1 MKCIGLI
8 GGMSWESSA
17 QHYVIVNRAVRDRL
31 GGSHSARSLMLS
43 VDFAELE
50 ELAHAGEWDRLG
62 DHLVE
67 AAQALERGGADFLV
81 LCTNTMHMFAER
93 IETASS
99 LPLLH
104 IADPTGEA
112 IREAGIRKIGLL
124 GTAFT
129 MEQDF
134 YKARFAERFGIETI
148 IPEEDDRREIHRVIF
163 DELIVGRIEKAS
175 RQFYREA
182 MARLAEAGAEGIVLG
197 CTEIMLLVGEE
208 DSPVPLFD
216 TTTLHALA
224 AVELALGN

>member
-17 QHYVIVNRAVRDRL
+17 QYYAIVNRAVRDRL

-50 ELAHAGEWDRLG
+50 ALAHKGDWDRLG
-62 DHLVE
+62 DRLIE
-67 AAQALERGGADFLV
+67 AALALEKGGADFLV

-93 IETASS
+93 IEEASG

-104 IADPTGEA
+104 IADPAGEA
-112 IREAGIRKIGLL
+112 IRAAGMRKVGLI

-134 YKARFAERFGIETI
+134 YKARFAEHFGIETI
-148 IPEEDDRREIHRVIF
+148 IPGEDDRREIHRVIF
-163 DELIVGRIEKAS
+163 DELIVGRIEAES

-197 CTEIMLLVGEE
+197 CTEIMLLVGEG

-224 AVELALGN
+224 AVELALA